1 MWPISFI
8 SKPKC
13 SEKIGEFFGSNF
25 KSKAMGKNW
34 PYTPY
39 MKLRQ
44 RAGKKGVM
52 FVRSRVWEVHCKNH
66 SKKWVFFNWN
76 NEITKKNVWAGLICG
91 QHPIPSSSP
100 RLPLKIPGCCWTV
113 FSRLWRENV
122 RFSTGRPLPP
132 NTTTKC
138 ERERIFRIRWIET
151 FRAQDVK
158 WQMVRKLTH
167 YRPRRKQFQVARNF
181 HGRSQ
186 EFARIEL
193 QISERSPRKFKTK
206 DNCQAKLT
214 ERC

>member
-1 MWPISFI
+1 
-8 SKPKC
+8 
-13 SEKIGEFFGSNF
+13 
-25 KSKAMGKNW
+25 MGKNW

-100 RLPLKIPGCCWTV
+100 RLPLKIPGCCCWTV

-151 FRAQDVK
+151 FRAQDGMANGT
-158 WQMVRKLTH
+158 QTNTLSTTTQAISSCSKLP
-167 YRPRRKQFQVARNF
+167 RPL
-181 HGRSQ
+181 
-186 EFARIEL
+186 ARIRQNWASNFREKPT
-193 QISERSPRKFKTK
+193 QIQNKG
-206 DNCQAKLT
+206 
-214 ERC
+214 